1 VYPNPNVGPHRSDAE
16 LARFTA
22 IISDAFA
29 SPPDRAAP
37 YFDSVGRE
45 NLRLVRRNGEV
56 AGGLALIPKG
66 QFFGG
71 RPIPMT
77 GVAVVAVAPEYRA
90 TGAATE
96 VLQTA
101 LEELYAAEMPL
112 STLYP
117 ATVQLYRRVGYE
129 LAGVACE
136 VTLPAKAVNVRDRG
150 LNLRRSTEAD
160 DPAIR
165 ACYRAWAAQASGN
178 LDRCAFNWMRTRDQR
193 GEKADGYVVERDGRL
208 EGYAFVLPQPTA
220 DPYHWNTRVLD
231 MAFSTPEAARRL
243 LTLLAD
249 FRTTR
254 DQIVFRSGPA
264 DPLLVHLPE
273 APYTITSRAPWM
285 VRLVH
290 VQKALAARGYPAA
303 VTAELHLD
311 VRDDILPGNNRRL
324 VLRVANGRGT
334 VEPGGQ
340 GTVEMDVRG
349 LAALYSGYLSA
360 RDLVLAGRA
369 RGPEAALDLAS
380 AVFAGPLPWMRDAF

>member
-1 VYPNPNVGPHRSDAE
+1 MNPNPNVGPHRNEAE

-29 SPPDRAAP
+29 SPPDRAGP

-45 NLRLVRRNGEV
+45 NLRLIRRNGEV
-56 AGGLALIPKG
+56 AGGLALLPKG

-71 RPIPMT
+71 RSVPMT

-96 VLQTA
+96 VLRA
-101 LEELYAAEMPL
+101 SLEELYAAEVPL

-129 LAGVACE
+129 LAGLAGE
-136 VTLPAKAVNVRDRG
+136 VTMPAKSVDVRDRRLG
-150 LNLRRSTEAD
+150 LRRATEAD
-160 DPAIR
+160 EPAIR

-178 LDRCAFNWMRTRDQR
+178 LDRNAFNWQRTREVR
-193 GEKADGYVVERDGRL
+193 GEHADGYVIEHDGGL
-208 EGYAFVLPQPTA
+208 EGYAFVLPQATA
-220 DPYHWNTRVLD
+220 DPFRWNTRVLD
-231 MAFSTPEAARRL
+231 MAITTPDAARRL

-273 APYTITSRAPWM
+273 APYTLTSRAPWM
-285 VRLVH
+285 LRVVH
-290 VQKALAARGYPAA
+290 VRRALEERGYPAGLK
-303 VTAELHLD
+303 VELHLD
-311 VRDDILPGNNRRL
+311 VRDDLLPGNNGRL
-324 VLRVANGRGT
+324 VLRIANGRGT

-340 GTVEMDVRG
+340 GALELDVRG
-349 LAALYSGYLSA
+349 LAALYTGYLSG

-369 RGPEAALDLAS
+369 QGVAEALDVAGAAFS
-380 AVFAGPLPWMRDAF
+380 GPLPWMRDAF